1 MPKDFKLP
9 DLGEGVKEGQIV
21 RLLVAEGDLIVEDQ
35 PLMEVETDK
44 ASVEIP
50 SPYAGIVQK
59 LHVAEQQIVN
69 VGEVLVTIEE
79 SGSMPTSAAK
89 TSQASKQQAISSTS
103 SAQKAGALIAAT
115 AISKPGRTKPASP
128 AVRKLARTLGV
139 DINTIEG
146 SGPGGRVLRSD
157 LDKATASPSL
167 PTPTV
172 SVTSVGVPVAKP
184 SRSKLP
190 TMAMQPMPEPPGTSD
205 KDQYGPITRQPLSQ
219 ARKTIAANMTK
230 SCQTIPH
237 VTDTDE
243 ADVTL
248 LDELRRTHDS
258 LESSVGKLTL
268 LPFVLCAAA
277 MALRR
282 HPIFNASFDDQA
294 GEIIYKRYINI
305 AVGVH
310 TKRGLVAPVIRDTDQ
325 MGIAQINAALH
336 EITEKAR
343 AASFAVNDLR
353 GGTFTISNAGA
364 MGGSR
369 FSTPIITQPQ
379 VAVMALGRTKWRAW
393 VVDGKV
399 LPRLIMPISISFDHR
414 IIDGGSE
421 VAFQQDIIS
430 ALENPAQLL
439 L

>member
-1 MPKDFKLP
+1 MLKEFKLP
-9 DLGEGVKEGQIV
+9 DLGEGVREGQIM
-21 RLLVAEGDLIVEDQ
+21 RLMIAEGDSITEDQ

-44 ASVEIP
+44 AAVVIP
-50 SPYAGIVQK
+50 SPFTGIVQK
-59 LHVAEQQIVN
+59 LHVTEQQLVN
-69 VGEVLVTIEE
+69 VGDVLVSIEE
-79 SGSMPTSAAK
+79 SNVKPTNLAK
-89 TSQASKQQAISSTS
+89 TSQASAPTIDRHISVAAPTASI
-103 SAQKAGALIAAT
+103 AKAR
-115 AISKPGRTKPASP
+115 PERTKPASP
-128 AVRKLARTLGV
+128 AVRKFARTLGV
-139 DINTIEG
+139 DINTING
-146 SGPGGRVLRSD
+146 SGPGGRVLRAD
-157 LDKATASPSL
+157 IQAATGSPAL
-167 PTPTV
+167 PTPAMGV
-172 SVTSVGVPVAKP
+172 SNISVPVTPTNKP
-184 SRSKLP
+184 NLP
-190 TMAMQPMPEPPGTSD
+190 TMAVQPMPDPPGTSD
-205 KDQYGPITRQPLSQ
+205 HDQYGDVTRQPLSQ
-219 ARKTIAANMTK
+219 ARKTIAENMVK

-243 ADVTL
+243 ADVSL

-258 LESSVGKLTL
+258 LASSVGKLTL
-268 LPFVLCAAA
+268 LPFVLCATA

-282 HPIFNASFDDQA
+282 HPIFNSSFDDQA
-294 GEIIYKRYINI
+294 CEIVYKRYINI

-310 TKRGLVAPVIRDTDQ
+310 TKRGLVAPVISNIDQ
-325 MGIAQINAALH
+325 MGVAQINAALH

-343 AASFAVNDLR
+343 NSSFTVNDLR

-369 FSTPIITQPQ
+369 FSTPIINLPQ

-399 LPRLIMPISISFDHR
+399 MPRLIMPISISFDHR

-421 VAFQQDIIS
+421 VAFQQDIVS

>member
-1 MPKDFKLP
+1 M
-9 DLGEGVKEGQIV
+9 
-21 RLLVAEGDLIVEDQ
+21 
-35 PLMEVETDK
+35 
-44 ASVEIP
+44 
-50 SPYAGIVQK
+50 
-59 LHVAEQQIVN
+59 
-69 VGEVLVTIEE
+69 VTIDE
-79 SGSMPTSAAK
+79 SGAKQTQPAKPTQAPALTIDRHISVATK
-89 TSQASKQQAISSTS
+89 T
-103 SAQKAGALIAAT
+103 AT
-115 AISKPGRTKPASP
+115 ISKPGRTKPASP

-139 DINTIEG
+139 DINTING
-146 SGPGGRVLRSD
+146 TGPGGRVIRAD
-157 LDKATASPSL
+157 VETATSSPAL
-167 PTPTV
+167 PIPTV
-172 SVTSVGVPVAKP
+172 NVSNISVPVTP
-184 SRSKLP
+184 SKSKLP
-190 TMAMQPMPEPPGTSD
+190 TMAIQPMPQPPGTSD
-205 KDQYGPITRQPLSQ
+205 QDQYGPITRQPLSQ
-219 ARKTIAANMTK
+219 ARKTIAANMTM

-258 LESSVGKLTL
+258 LDSSVGKLTL

-310 TKRGLVAPVIRDTDQ
+310 TQRGLVAPVISNTDQ
-325 MGIAQINAALH
+325 MGVAQVNAALH

-343 AASFAVNDLR
+343 TSSFTVNDLR

-421 VAFQQDIIS
+421 VAFQQDIIR

>member
-1 MPKDFKLP
+1 MDFKLP

-21 RLLVAEGDLIVEDQ
+21 RLLIAEGDRISEDQ

-44 ASVEIP
+44 AAVVIP
-50 SPYAGIVQK
+50 SPYSGVVQK

-69 VGEVLVTIEE
+69 VGDVMVTFDTNASPTAAPPRPLAASR
-79 SGSMPTSAAK
+79 SGSTSP
-89 TSQASKQQAISSTS
+89 ST
-103 SAQKAGALIAAT
+103 GTTLT
-115 AISKPGRTKPASP
+115 KPAHAPGKTKPASP
-128 AVRKLARTLGV
+128 AVRKLARTLGI
-139 DINTIEG
+139 DLNSIEG
-146 SGPGGRVLRSD
+146 SGPGGRVLRADVEQAKSGVP
-157 LDKATASPSL
+157 APPINVTA
-167 PTPTV
+167 V
-172 SVTSVGVPVAKP
+172 SVPVAP
-184 SRSKLP
+184 PTSKMP
-190 TMAMQPMPEPPGTSD
+190 TAAVQPMPEPPGRAD
-205 KDQYGPITRQPLSQ
+205 QDQYGPITRHPLTQ
-219 ARKTIAANMTK
+219 ARKTIAANMSK
-230 SCQTIPH
+230 SWQAIPH

-258 LESSVGKLTL
+258 LDSSVGKLTL

-277 MALRR
+277 LALRR
-282 HPIFNASFDDQA
+282 HPIFNASFDEDA

-310 TKRGLVAPVIRDTDQ
+310 TERGLVAPVIRDIDQ
-325 MGIAQINAALH
+325 MGVAQINAALH
-336 EITEKAR
+336 DLTEKVR
-343 AASFAVNDLR
+343 TASFAVNDLR
-353 GGTFTISNAGA
+353 GGTFTLSNAGA

-369 FSTPIITQPQ
+369 FSTPIINPPQ

-399 LPRLIMPISISFDHR
+399 LPRLILPMSISFDHR

-421 VAFQQDIIS
+421 VAFQQDIIRS
-430 ALENPAQLL
+430 LQNPAQLL

>member
-1 MPKDFKLP
+1 MRKEFKLP
-9 DLGEGVKEGQIV
+9 DLGEGVTEGQIM
-21 RLLVAEGDLIVEDQ
+21 RLMVAEGDLIVEDQ

-44 ASVEIP
+44 AAVEIP

-59 LHVAEQQIVN
+59 LHVSEQQVVN
-69 VGEVLVTIEE
+69 VGAVLVTIEE
-79 SGSMPTSAAK
+79 TNAK
-89 TSQASKQQAISSTS
+89 P
-103 SAQKAGALIAAT
+103 AT
-115 AISKPGRTKPASP
+115 AEITKQAHTPAIDRHISVPPEVTAAKPGRTKPASP
-128 AVRKLARTLGV
+128 AVRKLARTMGI
-139 DINTIEG
+139 DINTITG

-157 LDKATASPSL
+157 LENTSTSPSL

-172 SVTSVGVPVAKP
+172 NVTSVGVPVSKP
-184 SRSKLP
+184 PTSKLP
-190 TMAMQPMPEPPGTSD
+190 TMAIQPMPEPPGTAD
-205 KDQYGPITRQPLSQ
+205 QDQYGPITRQPLSQ
-219 ARKTIAANMTK
+219 SQKNIATKMANST
-230 SCQTIPH
+230 QTIPH

-243 ADVTL
+243 ADVSL

-258 LESSVGKLTL
+258 LNSSVGKLTL
-268 LPFVLCAAA
+268 LPFVLCATAV
-277 MALRR
+277 ALRR
-282 HPIFNASFDDQA
+282 HPIFNASYDDQT

-310 TKRGLVAPVIRDTDQ
+310 TKRGLIAPVISNIDQ
-325 MGIAQINAALH
+325 MGVAQINAALH
-336 EITEKAR
+336 VITEKAR
-343 AASFAVNDLR
+343 ASNFTVNDLR

-393 VVDGKV
+393 VVDAKIV
-399 LPRLIMPISISFDHR
+399 PRLIMPISISFDHR

-421 VAFQQDIIS
+421 VAFQQDIIR

>member
-1 MPKDFKLP
+1 M
-9 DLGEGVKEGQIV
+9 
-21 RLLVAEGDLIVEDQ
+21 
-35 PLMEVETDK
+35 
-44 ASVEIP
+44 
-50 SPYAGIVQK
+50 
-59 LHVAEQQIVN
+59 
-69 VGEVLVTIEE
+69 
-79 SGSMPTSAAK
+79 
-89 TSQASKQQAISSTS
+89 
-103 SAQKAGALIAAT
+103 
-115 AISKPGRTKPASP
+115 
-128 AVRKLARTLGV
+128 AV
-139 DINTIEG
+139 
-146 SGPGGRVLRSD
+146 
-157 LDKATASPSL
+157 
-167 PTPTV
+167 
-172 SVTSVGVPVAKP
+172 
-184 SRSKLP
+184 
-190 TMAMQPMPEPPGTSD
+190 QPMPEPPRTSD
-205 KDQYGPITRQPLSQ
+205 QDQYGPITRQPLSQ

-248 LDELRRTHDS
+248 LDDLRRTHDS
-258 LESSVGKLTL
+258 LDSSVGKLTL

-310 TKRGLVAPVIRDTDQ
+310 TKRGLVAPVILDTDQ

-343 AASFAVNDLR
+343 TASFAVNDLR

-379 VAVMALGRTKWRAW
+379 VAVMALGRAKWRAW

-399 LPRLIMPISISFDHR
+399 MPRLIMPISISFDHR

-421 VAFQQDIIS
+421 VAFQQDIIR